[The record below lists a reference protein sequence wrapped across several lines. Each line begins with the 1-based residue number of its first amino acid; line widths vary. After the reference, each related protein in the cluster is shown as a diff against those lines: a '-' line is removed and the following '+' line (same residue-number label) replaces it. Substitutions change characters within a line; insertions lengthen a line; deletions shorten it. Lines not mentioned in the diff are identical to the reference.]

1 MLFLEIYA
9 KNKRPAE
16 AAQYHLVYVHY
27 GIEKGNGPAKIDV
40 VSCECAFEIGF
51 VHSHVDSYN
60 SR

>member
-1 MLFLEIYA
+1 MYA

-16 AAQYHLVYVHY
+16 AAQFHLVYVHY
-27 GIEKGNGPAKIDV
+27 GIEKGNGTTKIDV